1 MSPPADSPT
10 VRAPRWA
17 IPMMAGGTAVIVAQ
31 HLWPTPV
38 GGLAHN
44 AVQVFASCSMMLG
57 VVVGLRGQPHFERW
71 CITAFAAI
79 KLGLQFYW
87 TLTGAVGGPSGPHT
101 WADQVNL
108 VGVGIGVAGL
118 LVLSTRGMARRSWLR
133 VASDTALVASALMA
147 TAWTVMFSDLE
158 LHRATDGGI
167 PALIMTPA
175 GDIIA
180 AALILVVAVHQPERR
195 YLRWLSAAVFIWTI
209 SDLVSAY
216 HSGHGFGSNHLVV
229 LCAWF
234 LGPLMIGITARLM
247 EVSPPSFAITSTRR
261 IWTYA
266 PVALA
271 IGSIMWVLARRGSL
285 DVATLWV
292 GLVMGLFIVA
302 NQITST
308 LEVRELLTANET
320 STALLSLSE
329 QRFRLAFEGSPVGIA
344 VVENGI
350 ITDAN
355 PLIASLIGRQRGE
368 LIGRAPGELVTS
380 SEIPEVQP
388 EDWRALT
395 ESTDLLDIEFEVVHD
410 DGSTHTLAATVARAE
425 SANSSIIIAQDVTER
440 RADTVRL
447 AHLALHDP
455 LTGLP
460 NREAF
465 VEMADRALSD
475 DQCQGVA
482 IAFLDLDRF
491 KVINDSL
498 GHALGDRML
507 ETAAQRIA
515 AAVGDDGFVA
525 RFAGDEFTILLPDT
539 LRSTAMEIIE
549 RVRVRLVEPI
559 DLGEGAS
566 IYPTA
571 SIGVTWFTSGTGDC
585 DAALRQAD
593 LAMYRAKALGRNR
606 VELFDS
612 RSVDA
617 SGSELRIVGELH
629 RAAANDELRAHY
641 QPIVDVETGLTLGF
655 EALMRWQHP
664 ARGLLPPSEF
674 MDAAESS
681 GLIVELGEWILREAL
696 GQLATWQRAAG
707 TRPLTMSI
715 NMAARQITD
724 DYADLV
730 AEVLLVT
737 GVDPDT
743 VWLEI
748 TETALMSDVLTAE
761 EVLHRLAGMGLHLTV
776 DDFGTGYSSLTHL
789 LRFPID
795 GLKIDRSFTDGI
807 GRNHQADAICEGVI
821 SLARA
826 LGLKTV
832 AEGVEHQVQL
842 DRLRELG
849 CPFAQGYLFS
859 RPQPPE
865 EVARAEGFGV
875 AAFIPER
882 AR

>member
-1 MSPPADSPT
+1 
-10 VRAPRWA
+10 
-17 IPMMAGGTAVIVAQ
+17 MMIGGTALIVVQ
-31 HLWPTPV
+31 HRWPTPV
-38 GGLAHN
+38 GGFGHN
-44 AVQVFASCSMMLG
+44 AVQVFASCSMMWG
-57 VVVGLRGQPHFERW
+57 VVIGLRGQPRLERW
-71 CITAFAAI
+71 SITAFAAI
-79 KLGLQFYW
+79 KLGLQLYW
-87 TLTGAVGGPSGPHT
+87 TFTGAISGPSGPHS

-108 VGVGIGVAGL
+108 VGVGIGVVGL

-147 TAWTVMFSDLE
+147 TAWTVLFSDLE
-158 LHRATDGGI
+158 LHHATEGGI
-167 PALIMTPA
+167 LALIMTPA

-216 HSGHGFGSNHLVV
+216 HRGHGFGSNHLIV
-229 LCAWF
+229 LGAWF

-247 EVSPPSFAITSTRR
+247 EVSPPSFAISSTRR
-261 IWTYA
+261 IWAYA

-285 DVATLWV
+285 DAASLWV
-292 GLVMGLFIVA
+292 GLVMGFFIVV

-308 LEVRELLTANET
+308 LEVRELLNANET
-320 STALLSLSE
+320 STALLTLSE

-355 PLIASLIGRQRGE
+355 PLIASLIGRKRCE
-368 LIGRAPGELVTS
+368 LIGREPGELVSS

-388 EDWRALT
+388 ADWRALT
-395 ESTDLLDIEFEVVHD
+395 ETTDSLDIEFEVVHD

-440 RADTVRL
+440 RADTARL
-447 AHLALHDP
+447 AHIARHDQ

-465 VEMADRALSD
+465 LDTANAALTDRSG
-475 DQCQGVA
+475 QGVS

-491 KVINDSL
+491 KVVNDSL
-498 GHALGDRML
+498 GHAVGDQIL
-507 ETAAQRIA
+507 TTAARRIA
-515 AAVGDDGFVA
+515 TAIGADGFVA
-525 RFAGDEFTILLPDT
+525 RFAGDEFTILLPDIR
-539 LRSTAMEIIE
+539 RSEALEALE
-549 RVRVRLVEPI
+549 RVRVELVAPI
-559 DLGEGAS
+559 ELGQGAS

-571 SIGVTWFTSGTGDC
+571 SIGAVWFASGTGDC
-585 DAALRQAD
+585 ERALMQAD
-593 LAMYRAKALGRNR
+593 AAMYRAKALGRNR
-606 VELFDS
+606 VEVFDA
-612 RSVDA
+612 RSSDA
-617 SGSELRIVGELH
+617 SGGELRIVGELH
-629 RAAANDELRAHY
+629 RAAANHELRAHY
-641 QPIVDVETGLTLGF
+641 QPIIEVESGLTVGF

-664 ARGLLPPSEF
+664 TRGLLPPSEF

-696 GQLATWQRAAG
+696 GQLVTWQRAAG

-724 DYADLV
+724 EYADLV
-730 AEVLLVT
+730 DEVLLST
-737 GVDPDT
+737 GLDPDT

-748 TETALMSDVLTAE
+748 TETAMMSDALTAE
-761 EVLHRLAGMGLHLTV
+761 GVLHRLAGMGLHLTV

-789 LRFPID
+789 LRFPVD
-795 GLKIDRSFTDGI
+795 GIKVDRSFTQGL
-807 GRNHQADAICEGVI
+807 GQNRQADAICEGII
-821 SLARA
+821 SLAKA

-832 AEGVEHQVQL
+832 AEGVEHRTQL
-842 DRLRELG
+842 ERLRELG
-849 CPFAQGYLFS
+849 CPLAQGYLFS
-859 RPQPPE
+859 RPQPAE
-865 EVARAEGFGV
+865 EIAQVHGFMTSPFIPARA
-875 AAFIPER
+875 R
-882 AR
+882 